1 MSMLISVVNFSS
13 SLSDEDVQRTIRA
26 VNRQISEDFLPYW
39 GIAATLRLEGRETAV
54 KLDAHTT
61 SELHGDGIIYLA
73 DQANVPGAL
82 GYHDENLKGL
92 PCGFVF
98 TELAAKL
105 REDYSVTLSHEA
117 LELIADANVNKL
129 AIGPHP
135 DPEEGG
141 FAVLHWYEMCDAVQD
156 ETYEID
162 GVRVSN
168 FVLPLYF
175 TPGEQAGARNDF
187 LNNPGPDGRRLTS
200 FGVKPGGYVGFL
212 NPRSGKM
219 ETWYLPDDENARRR
233 LADKETTG
241 ITRRTTRRLEAF
253 GDPALGFHL
262 EEAQEKYG
270 RAA

>member
-1 MSMLISVVNFSS
+1 MLISVVNFSS

-39 GIAATLRLEGRETAV
+39 GLAATLRLEGRETAA
-54 KLDAHTT
+54 KLDARTT

-73 DQANVPGAL
+73 DEANVPGAL

-105 REDYSVTLSHEA
+105 HEDYSVTLSHEA

-135 DPEEGG
+135 DPEKNKD
-141 FAVLHWYEMCDAVQD
+141 AVLHWYEMCDAVQD
-156 ETYEID
+156 ETYQID

-175 TPGEQAGARNDF
+175 TPGEQSGARNDF
-187 LNNPGPDGRRLTS
+187 LNKSGPDGGKLTS
-200 FGVKPGGYVGFL
+200 FGVKAGGYVGFL
-212 NPRSGKM
+212 NPRSGNM
-219 ETWYLPDDENARRR
+219 ETWHLPGDDKARRR
-233 LADKETTG
+233 LEDKKETG
-241 ITRRTTRRLEAF
+241 ITRRTIRRIEAF

-262 EEAQEKYG
+262 KKAQEKYG